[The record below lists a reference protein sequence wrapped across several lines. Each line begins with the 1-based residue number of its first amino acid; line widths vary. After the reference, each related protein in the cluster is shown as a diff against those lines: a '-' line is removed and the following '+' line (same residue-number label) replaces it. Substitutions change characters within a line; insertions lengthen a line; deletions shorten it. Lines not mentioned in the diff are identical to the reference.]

1 MCDWVYKVMGAPEIA
16 KRTAWYSLPVRL
28 YSLVKTLRFP
38 GFALFFLD
46 FFVCLFLF
54 YFFFVFC
61 SIFASYSKKINYNG
75 SS

>member
-1 MCDWVYKVMGAPEIA
+1 MGAPEIA

-28 YSLVKTLRFP
+28 YSLVKTPRFP

-54 YFFFVFC
+54 YFFFLSFVLFLHH
-61 SIFASYSKKINYNG
+61 IQRKLIIMGAHNQE
-75 SS
+75 